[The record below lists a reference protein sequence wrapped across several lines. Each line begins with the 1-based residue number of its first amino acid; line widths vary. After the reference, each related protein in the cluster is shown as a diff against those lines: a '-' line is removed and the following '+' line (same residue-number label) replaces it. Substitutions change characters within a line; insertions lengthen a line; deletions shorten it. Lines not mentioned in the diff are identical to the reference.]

1 VVGVLLGGVLTRSF
15 GWQAVFFVNVP
26 LAAVALILTY
36 LLIDADQPRGKN
48 RTFDLPGALAV
59 TGAVTLL
66 VFALVQGPA
75 AGWASPWILAAAAV
89 GLVLLGVFAVVE
101 RRSRDPLLPPPL
113 LANRVLDT
121 AVVIAFLFMATFGS
135 LLYFLSIHFQKV
147 QGYDA
152 LQTGARFLLPTAVV
166 VAGSAFAGKVVTRFG
181 LKTTLVTALAIGA
194 AGAAVLGLSLTP
206 DGSYAALIPG
216 LIAVSVGDGVVFTTM
231 FIAAAT
237 GVTNRQQG
245 VGSGIVSTSSGIG
258 AVVGLALLV
267 LLANAG
273 TDGLAG
279 EGLRTA
285 TAEGIRT
292 AVFAVAGGIALTL
305 LIALCVRT
313 PRPAPAAR

>member
-1 VVGVLLGGVLTRSF
+1 
-15 GWQAVFFVNVP
+15 
-26 LAAVALILTY
+26 
-36 LLIDADQPRGKN
+36 
-48 RTFDLPGALAV
+48 
-59 TGAVTLL
+59 
-66 VFALVQGPA
+66 
-75 AGWASPWILAAAAV
+75 
-89 GLVLLGVFAVVE
+89 
-101 RRSRDPLLPPPL
+101 
-113 LANRVLDT
+113 
-121 AVVIAFLFMATFGS
+121 
-135 LLYFLSIHFQKV
+135 
-147 QGYDA
+147 
-152 LQTGARFLLPTAVV
+152 
-166 VAGSAFAGKVVTRFG
+166 
-181 LKTTLVTALAIGA
+181 LAIGA
-194 AGAAVLGLSLTP
+194 ADAAVLGLSLTP

-285 TAEGIRT
+285 TAEGIQT
-292 AVFAVAGGIALTL
+292 AVFAVAGGIAVTL

-313 PRPAPAAR
+313 SRPAPAARQRLTGRAGRSGDCTPQRSAHRISPSPAPSPAPATRPRRPPTQRRAPPNTCREKTLMLTRA